1 MTDYSTNPTA
11 WFREVIVDKVTILDK
26 TKGDYLAGMFMPGD
40 RDGSSIKFPRSSTGT
55 VMYPLT
61 GAIEPVVPSGIA
73 IDVVTCQPE
82 YFEAAAFVKRQDINK
97 IGSSPALQQV
107 LADDLQRSQRV
118 KKDTIKLNALSN
130 FAGIETIGT
139 GGSILDILD
148 ISEASDLI
156 LGVGEDEE
164 IYCPIPFSWM
174 TQLEMYKE
182 FANSQWQ
189 GPTDLPL
196 ASRIG
201 VRKRT
206 WKGVNLFT
214 VPDYML
220 EPFKPAEGE
229 LVTWAWSKSAMA
241 AETPVDQQNVD
252 ISTRKDL
259 QGNPEQ
265 FKTMVA
271 GAAVGLNPKG
281 VKKLRF
287 KFAKRATRPVETV
300 ITEAAGG

>member
-1 MTDYSTNPTA
+1 MTDYSTNPQA

-40 RDGSSIKFPRSSTGT
+40 RDGSSIKFPRSAGGT
-55 VMYPLT
+55 SMYPLT

-73 IDVVTCQPE
+73 IDVVSCQPE
-82 YFEAAAFVKRQDINK
+82 YFEAAAFIKQQDVNK

-107 LADDLQRSQRV
+107 LANDLQRSQRV
-118 KKDTIKLNALSN
+118 KKDSIKLGALN
-130 FAGIETIGT
+130 GFAGIETIGA
-139 GGSILDILD
+139 GGTILDILD

-196 ASRIG
+196 ANRIG

-206 WKGVNLFT
+206 WKGINLFT
-214 VPDYML
+214 VPDYL
-220 EPFKPAEGE
+220 FAPFMPNANE
-229 LVTWAWSKSAMA
+229 LITWAWSKSAMA

-281 VKKLRF
+281 VKKLHF
-287 KFAKRATRPVETV
+287 KFSKRATRPIETV
-300 ITEAAGG
+300 ITQAP